1 MVSGEQKDKA
11 LKRLNRVRGQ
21 LEGVGKMI
29 EEERYCVDILTQI
42 SSVHEALRG
51 LGKLIMQNFLE
62 SCVTESLSSPIK
74 KKKEKTYKEL
84 MDIIYKFAK

>member
-62 SCVTESLSSPIK
+62 SCVTESLSSPINK
-74 KKKEKTYKEL
+74 KQEIKY
-84 MDIIYKFAK
+84 M